1 MLSVCGCWKGHR
13 VLLRCGRGEEER
25 VLLLREG
32 VGVERGKEV
41 LLLSEGA
48 GSGKGEG
55 PWRGR
60 GSATTASAAHNNDRY
75 IPRVRRKR
83 HGFAPR
89 SCRRDVMAK
98 RLLLFGGNSRV
109 KWDGGILNFFTNIG
123 RFTSIKIKSTSHFK
137 PKCTFN

>member
-55 PWRGR
+55 AVEGERECYYCQRG
-60 GSATTASAAHNNDRY
+60 
-75 IPRVRRKR
+75 P
-83 HGFAPR
+83 
-89 SCRRDVMAK
+89 
-98 RLLLFGGNSRV
+98 
-109 KWDGGILNFFTNIG
+109 
-123 RFTSIKIKSTSHFK
+123 
-137 PKCTFN
+137 